1 MRVCSYIYIVYSD
14 PKKNYYH
21 FQTGFQNASVEQGF
35 GFVNNLY
42 KYTYLVRS
50 E

>member
-1 MRVCSYIYIVYSD
+1 MFVYIYIVYSD

-21 FQTGFQNASVEQGF
+21 FQTGFQNASVEQRS
-35 GFVNNLY
+35 GFVNDLY